1 MCPRGNVQNQIK
13 LSPPVVPCPPSSNP
27 RLQAVHPPACL
38 PIYLSHPTLN
48 ILPSHLGVPL
58 LIVSQ
63 AFLPTPCHSLPNRS
77 PETALFALLI
87 PSETGMRDMRARR
100 RFEFTDFAPT
110 SCRPFRFGLDEI
122 FVVDFVVGILGER
135 RQREEAVKLIQPGA
149 GDRRESIARRSWVVE
164 GGESARVRG

>member
-13 LSPPVVPCPPSSNP
+13 LSPRVVPCPPSSS
-27 RLQAVHPPACL
+27 LVSKLSIHLPACL
-38 PIYLSHPTLN
+38 PAYLSHPTLN

-63 AFLPTPCHSLPNRS
+63 AFLPTPCHSLPSRS

-110 SCRPFRFGLDEI
+110 SCRPF
-122 FVVDFVVGILGER
+122 
-135 RQREEAVKLIQPGA
+135 
-149 GDRRESIARRSWVVE
+149 
-164 GGESARVRG
+164 